1 MISILRGS
9 PGAQLESLVD
19 RHVQGRDRHSLMGK
33 VLEGEA
39 DLGWPPQVMRTPGAL
54 KETRESS
61 KPAVDLEGEEATRI
75 EMLCQVSLQR
85 KG

>member
-1 MISILRGS
+1 MS
-9 PGAQLESLVD
+9 
-19 RHVQGRDRHSLMGK
+19 

-39 DLGWPPQVMRTPGAL
+39 DLGWPPQVMGSPGAL
-54 KETRESS
+54 RKTRESS
-61 KPAVDLEGEEATRI
+61 KPTASLEGEKTTWV